1 MSKHMKCLYITTSG
15 DTTLELPI
23 PMDVDGYVCGIIEL
37 NGKLSTYRG
46 DLFLCSD
53 ICEESFAGYT
63 VMPVLRNI
71 KRRGNG
77 VIINDINHV
86 IWLRVIRPKI
96 NSICF
101 YIANAYGEIMSFGE
115 EKLKCTLLFTSSG

>member
-1 MSKHMKCLYITTSG
+1 
-15 DTTLELPI
+15 
-23 PMDVDGYVCGIIEL
+23 
-37 NGKLSTYRG
+37 
-46 DLFLCSD
+46 
-53 ICEESFAGYT
+53 
-63 VMPVLRNI
+63 MPVLQNI

-96 NSICF
+96 NSIRF

>member
-1 MSKHMKCLYITTSG
+1 MKSLYITTSG

-23 PMDVDGYVCGIIEL
+23 PIDVDGCLCEIIEL

-53 ICEESFAGYT
+53 ICEESIAGDT

-96 NSICF
+96 SSIHF
-101 YIANAYGEIMSFGE
+101 YITNAYGEIISFGE

>member
-1 MSKHMKCLYITTSG
+1 MKSLYITTSG

-23 PMDVDGYVCGIIEL
+23 PIDADDCLCGIIEL
-37 NGKLSTYRG
+37 NEKLSTYRG

-53 ICEESFAGYT
+53 ICEESIAGDT
-63 VMPVLRNI
+63 VMPVLQNI

-96 NSICF
+96 SSINF

-115 EKLKCTLLFTSSG
+115 EKLKCTLLFTSSV

>member
-53 ICEESFAGYT
+53 ICEESFVGYT
-63 VMPVLRNI
+63 VMPVL
-71 KRRGNG
+71 
-77 VIINDINHV
+77 
-86 IWLRVIRPKI
+86 
-96 NSICF
+96 
-101 YIANAYGEIMSFGE
+101 
-115 EKLKCTLLFTSSG
+115 

>member
-1 MSKHMKCLYITTSG
+1 MKSLYITTSG

-46 DLFLCSD
+46 DIFLCSD
-53 ICEESFAGYT
+53 ICKKSFAGDT
-63 VMPVLRNI
+63 VMPVLQNI
-71 KRRGNG
+71 KRRTNG

-86 IWLRVIRPKI
+86 IWLRVIRPNI
-96 NSICF
+96 NSIRF
-101 YIANAYGEIMSFGE
+101 YIANAYGEILSFGE
-115 EKLKCTLLFTSSG
+115 EKLKCTLVFTSSG